1 MSTIYVALSVSLQ
14 ECFSISELTVKK
26 KFNTDIFCKIRDYY
40 TILSIS

>member
-26 KFNTDIFCKIRDYY
+26 NLIQIFLVK
-40 TILSIS
+40 